1 MEFLKFDIYALAA
14 PKSKE
19 DYSALLDEALLL
31 AGDIHA
37 SLLAMDSRLA
47 AVRGESAHL
56 N

>member
-31 AGDIHA
+31 AGQIHDG
-37 SLLAMDSRLA
+37 LIAMGRALA
-47 AVRGESAHL
+47 AAHRTSVQP